1 VTHTLTIVFF
11 TVSNIV
17 NAGLV
22 QGTASFE
29 LVRMNILA
37 LLRSRRRDEL
47 IPVWEKFLSLF
58 PDGEVDDKVP
68 CDDVYGEVLQ
78 LSRDAV
84 R

>member
-1 VTHTLTIVFF
+1 M
-11 TVSNIV
+11 

-22 QGTASFE
+22 QGTPSFE

-37 LLRSRRRDEL
+37 LLRSRHRDEL
-47 IPVWEKFLSLF
+47 IPVWENFLSLF
-58 PDGEVDDKVP
+58 PNGEVDEKVP

-78 LSRDAV
+78 LSRDAA